1 MSFKMGK
8 FAGFLK
14 RVKNFA
20 LKGVNTVAK
29 GLKTAKNIWNNVV
42 TKPGVAILNTLLPIT
57 KPITDTLYDVDD
69 YVNKGIDWVI
79 DKTSKS
85 SRRVATYDNK
95 NNMLPSIPSKP
106 IFTPINMPNRSVATY
121 CNNNRNLNFNS

>member
-14 RVKNFA
+14 RAKNFA

-29 GLKTAKNIWNNVV
+29 GLKTAKNIWNNVI
-42 TKPGVAILNTLLPIT
+42 TKPGVDILNTLLPIT

-69 YVNKGIDWVI
+69 YFNKGIDWVI
-79 DKTSKS
+79 DKTSSTNSLSK
-85 SRRVATYDNK
+85 TNKGNK
-95 NNMLPSIPSKP
+95 NNYTSLPSKP
-106 IFTPINMPNRSVATY
+106 IFTPINMSSGYAGLPSS
-121 CNNNRNLNFNS
+121 NRNLNFNS

>member
-1 MSFKMGK
+1 MGK

-14 RVKNFA
+14 RAKNFA

-29 GLKTAKNIWNNVV
+29 SLKTVKNIWNNVV

-69 YVNKGIDWVI
+69 YFNKGIDWVI
-79 DKTSKS
+79 DKTSGYAGSPSNKG
-85 SRRVATYDNK
+85 NK
-95 NNMLPSIPSKP
+95 NNMLPNIPSKP
-106 IFTPINMPNRSVATY
+106 IFTPINISS
-121 CNNNRNLNFNS
+121 NRNLNFNS